1 LEKTKEKLGNLKKKS
16 NFGKHG
22 ENNILKTRKKLK
34 ILKFLG
40 SGVTAKHISTY
51 FFEKK

>member
-40 SGVTAKHISTY
+40 SGVTAKHNLNI
-51 FFEKK
+51 FF